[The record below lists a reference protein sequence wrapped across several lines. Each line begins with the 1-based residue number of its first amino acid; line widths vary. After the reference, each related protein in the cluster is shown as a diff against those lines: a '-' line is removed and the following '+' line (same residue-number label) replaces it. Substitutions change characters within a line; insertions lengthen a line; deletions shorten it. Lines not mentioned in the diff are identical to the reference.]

1 MNRSTACLF
10 LLGTVLCSIPARTG
24 ELPPDME
31 CQGIVRRAD
40 YYQMMSE
47 GNGRERQYAIRA
59 RVPAMPGVKPAAAVK
74 PLSPRER
81 AELRQAAERF
91 VRENSVAFVDLRKP

>member
-1 MNRSTACLF
+1 MNCLP
-10 LLGTVLCSIPARTG
+10 IWNA
-24 ELPPDME
+24 
-31 CQGIVRRAD
+31 QAIARRAD
-40 YYQMMSE
+40 YYQTMTE
-47 GNGRERQYAIRA
+47 CDGRERHYALRA